1 MFNNSERYQY
11 KTCFKNINDIIR
23 WTLFSFWTLALWY
36 YLFIYIYF
44 FNGVML
50 CERVT
55 VTDDYRITQFMNI
68 SLHNN

>member
-1 MFNNSERYQY
+1 VLVLDISMPENGFTYPNAVTNNVNGFL
-11 KTCFKNINDIIR
+11 KC
-23 WTLFSFWTLALWY
+23 
-36 YLFIYIYF
+36 

-55 VTDDYRITQFMNI
+55 ITDDYRITQFMNI